1 MTVNVNAHVSWPA
14 APLTASLVHRALK
27 KITNISYISSAQTN
41 DYPQALLQWSTYDEI
56 DHERVHLNHG
66 TVLSSSYIFRKAL
79 IRKHYLSHV
88 IHSFLTKHPSSVL
101 SNATPRT
108 YEIDISFADEL
119 EEMWRDELWELGNE
133 ISSETSWWILKPSEF
148 LLKSIYFRSSS
159 FNFSGMADRGMGI
172 RLFHT
177 KEDLQQIFES
187 FEEDSDGSD
196 DDERLG
202 NDGSATNV
210 VTSQLRH
217 FVIQVQAFAADL
229 LFKKSSKLVNQ
240 GIYHESPLTGPF
252 RDY

>member
-1 MTVNVNAHVSWPA
+1 MPTVNAHVSWPA
-14 APLTASLVHRALK
+14 APLTFSLVQGALK
-27 KITNISYISSAQTN
+27 KISIPISYISSTQKN
-41 DYPQALLQWSTYDEI
+41 DYPLLQWSTYDEI

-79 IRKHYLSHV
+79 IRKHYLSRA

-108 YEIDISFADEL
+108 YEIEICFADEL
-119 EEMWRDELWELGNE
+119 EEMWTDELWELGN
-133 ISSETSWWILKPSEF
+133 ILGSKTSWWILKPSAF
-148 LLKSIYFRSSS
+148 SLKSIVFS
-159 FNFSGMADRGMGI
+159 FSFFIFSGMADRGMGI

-196 DDERLG
+196 DDER
-202 NDGSATNV
+202 NDGGATNV

-217 FVIQVQAFAADL
+217 FVIQVQVFAA
-229 LFKKSSKLVNQ
+229 
-240 GIYHESPLTGPF
+240 
-252 RDY
+252 